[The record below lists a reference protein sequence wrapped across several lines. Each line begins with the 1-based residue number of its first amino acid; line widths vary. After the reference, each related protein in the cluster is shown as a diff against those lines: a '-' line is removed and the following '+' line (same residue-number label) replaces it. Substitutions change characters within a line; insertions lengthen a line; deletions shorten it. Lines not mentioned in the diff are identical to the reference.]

1 MIWLV
6 SVNFG
11 CLMFHIIYNGGCFDV
26 CDNLGHDKLLI
37 MHQTKVK
44 RQQDN
49 REMIW
54 QPCKACGTYISN
66 IILSY
71 AYMSMIFERWIF
83 GLTAIYGWMHCN
95 RFSLDGKMHPARQV
109 SPSRQFHHLEILFVH
124 LEKFSHKTLVEDFQ
138 KNLQLEKKLAGSSL
152 SRNWKKQ
159 NSHCW
164 LFSFPPFQGWQ
175 REMGFEIRFGKYISE
190 LRGNLFDSSS
200 GEGPL
205 CSETP

>member
-1 MIWLV
+1 
-6 SVNFG
+6 
-11 CLMFHIIYNGGCFDV
+11 MFRIIYKRGCFDV

-49 REMIW
+49 RRWYDIHIKLGELMHD
-54 QPCKACGTYISN
+54 
-66 IILSY
+66 L
-71 AYMSMIFERWIF
+71 IFEKWIF
-83 GLTAIYGWMHCN
+83 GLTAIYGWMHCD

-109 SPSRQFHHLEILFVH
+109 SPSRQFHHLGILFVH
-124 LEKFSHKTLVEDFQ
+124 LKIISHKTLVEDFQ
-138 KNLQLEKKLAGSSL
+138 KNLQLEKKLARSYL
-152 SRNWKKQ
+152 SRNWKKK

-175 REMGFEIRFGKYISE
+175 REMGFKIWFGKYISE

-200 GEGPL
+200 GEEPL